1 MNNAEFIDGLKRH
14 DPAAAQ
20 HLHKCFVP
28 SLWRFVCSGVD
39 GDSHLAED
47 IVSESVLALVAAI
60 ERDVQIEHP
69 SAWLRTV
76 AKRRIQDHF
85 RAAARVKHL
94 MQSAAQ
100 TQADEFDARTTGKHE
115 KEQERRETV
124 RAAMAA
130 LSEEQRLVLEWK
142 YMDRLTVREI
152 ASRLAVTEKAAESIL
167 FRARNQMRDELHR
180 LNREDLVP
188 LPLDANHAVPPV
200 MPERESDHVSDPDVK
215 LSNMSLAV
223 TVDSMRLRP

>member
-1 MNNAEFIDGLKRH
+1 MNNAEFIDGMKRH

-20 HLHKCFVP
+20 HLHECFVP
-28 SLWRFVCSGVD
+28 SLWRFVCSSVN
-39 GDSHLAED
+39 GDVHLAED
-47 IVSESVLALVAAI
+47 IVSESVLALVTAI
-60 ERDVQIEHP
+60 ERDAQIEHP
-69 SAWLRTV
+69 NAWLRTV
-76 AKRRIQDHF
+76 ATRRIQDHF

-100 TQADEFDARTTGKHE
+100 TQADALDAQTTGKHE
-115 KEQERRETV
+115 KEQQSREDV

-130 LSEEQRLVLEWK
+130 LSEDQRLVLEWK

-167 FRARNQMRDELHR
+167 FRARNQMREELNK
-180 LNREDLVP
+180 LNRNDLVP
-188 LPLDANHAVPPV
+188 MPQGRNRSKPAARPDRDAP
-200 MPERESDHVSDPDVK
+200 RESDPDINH
-215 LSNMSLAV
+215 SEMPLAV